1 MQRKIKKNND
11 SRRMLKMLIGNLPG
25 MVCRFKNDIDWTMEY
40 MSEGCLELTGYH
52 PKEFIGNR
60 CISYGK
66 ITHEE
71 DNLRAWE
78 VIQTAIKLE
87 SKYQLEYRI
96 TTKDGQEKWIWEQ
109 GAAIY
114 SAKKR
119 VVAIEA
125 FMTDITSQKKTELEH
140 QRLIKELRE
149 RNMELDTFAYRI
161 SHDIRSP
168 LITISGLSSLMRM
181 ETSMEVLP
189 EYCDKID
196 ETVRKLDYFTKELLV
211 YTRSKEREEEVTK
224 IDFRALIN
232 DAMEDSGF
240 PFYTAFVN
248 LETHIHQKH
257 EVYSEVFRLK
267 SILGNLFSNA
277 IKYRDRSKS
286 SCLVKVTVTS
296 ESHGFNIEVEDNG
309 IGINPKFK
317 EDVFKMFFRAAEISE
332 GSGLGLYIAKMN
344 VEKLQ
349 GSISFK
355 DTQGGGTTFMLS
367 FPLVEKTSG

>member
-1 MQRKIKKNND
+1 
-11 SRRMLKMLIGNLPG
+11 MLIGNLPG

-40 MSEGCLELTGYH
+40 MSEGCLELTGYE
-52 PKEFIGNR
+52 PKELIGNR

-66 ITHEE
+66 ITMEE

-96 TTKDGQEKWIWEQ
+96 ITKEGQEKWIWEQ

-114 SAKKR
+114 SAKKQ
-119 VVAIEA
+119 VLAIEA
-125 FMTDITSQKKTELEH
+125 FMTDITSQKKAELEH

-149 RNMELDTFAYRI
+149 RNMELDTFVYRI

-168 LITISGLSSLMRM
+168 LLTMYGLSALMRV
-181 ETSMEVLP
+181 ETSMEEMP

-196 ETVRKLDYFTKELLV
+196 ETVRKLEYFTKELLV
-211 YTRSKEREEEVTK
+211 YTRSKEREEVVSK
-224 IDFRALIN
+224 IDFRTLIN

-240 PFYTAFVN
+240 PFYTAFIN
-248 LETHIHQKH
+248 LEAHIHLKN

-267 SILGNLFSNA
+267 AILGNLFSNA

-286 SCLVKVTVTS
+286 NCLVKVTVSS
-296 ESHGFNIEVEDNG
+296 EPNHFTIEVEDNG

-349 GSISFK
+349 GTIGFK
-355 DTQGGGTTFMLS
+355 DTQGGGTTFLLS
-367 FPLVEKTSG
+367 FPMVERNVV